1 MTHFGH
7 DECDDP
13 GESGKTEGVAEASQ
27 PCQQVEDG
35 RQLGGGVEVLRQQQT
50 PRIAVT
56 DRVKVEI
63 SFAKYRSDI

>member
-1 MTHFGH
+1 MTHLGH
-7 DECDDP
+7 DECGDP

-27 PCQQVEDG
+27 PGQQVEDG

-56 DRVKVEI
+56 DRVKVEF
-63 SFAKYRSDI
+63 SCAKYRSDI